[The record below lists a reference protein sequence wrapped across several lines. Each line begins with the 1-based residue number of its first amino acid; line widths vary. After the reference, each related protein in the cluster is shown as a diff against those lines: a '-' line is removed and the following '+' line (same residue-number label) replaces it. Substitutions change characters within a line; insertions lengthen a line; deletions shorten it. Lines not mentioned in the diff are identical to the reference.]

1 MWRYIVLI
9 PISCV
14 YMNQFFYLVAIW
26 KWKCTEIYNGH
37 CVTKISSFKK
47 RKKAKYEEDH
57 YFATTVDAA
66 HSLFIGCSRTKLD
79 IVIQTKDQSPSHLG
93 MDAGKWTLKNK
104 QKKKIYQM
112 MECSFKSFALQFAL
126 LLLLYVKYV

>member
-1 MWRYIVLI
+1 MDIVPLK
-9 PISCV
+9 
-14 YMNQFFYLVAIW
+14 LA
-26 KWKCTEIYNGH
+26 H
-37 CVTKISSFKK
+37 LKK

-57 YFATTVDAA
+57 YFVTTVDAA

-79 IVIQTKDQSPSHLG
+79 IVIQTKDQSPSHLR

-126 LLLLYVKYV
+126 LLLLYVNYV

>member
-1 MWRYIVLI
+1 MDIVPLK
-9 PISCV
+9 
-14 YMNQFFYLVAIW
+14 LA
-26 KWKCTEIYNGH
+26 H
-37 CVTKISSFKK
+37 LKK
-47 RKKAKYEEDH
+47 RKKAKYEEDP
-57 YFATTVDAA
+57 YFVTIVGAA

-112 MECSFKSFALQFAL
+112 MECTFKSFALQFAL
-126 LLLLYVKYV
+126 LLLLLCVNYV